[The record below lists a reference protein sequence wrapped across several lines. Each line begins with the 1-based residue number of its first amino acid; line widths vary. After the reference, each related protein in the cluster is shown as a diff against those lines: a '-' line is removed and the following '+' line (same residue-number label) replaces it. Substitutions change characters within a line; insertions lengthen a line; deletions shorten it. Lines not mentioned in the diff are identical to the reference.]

1 MAMTCLHV
9 QINLGVAWQLPL
21 ALLRQTIWTAP
32 IKTALMVEVA
42 DGIHTQKIALLL
54 TNLPANQIPVS
65 DVLRVILIVQK
76 YITIVLNG
84 TQTKLNV
91 IITQAMDV
99 VMIVE
104 VEIVMDEI
112 INLVLVEL
120 VAQNNLN
127 EVVRVIV
134 FSHRAQ
140 DQRRT
145 RFARVHI
152 TMDDVMDEHKGL
164 AVVLRRVETS
174 SKVDAITHTIQGVA
188 GRIRSISISQI
199 QLHSS
204 RPIEAQNEE

>member
-1 MAMTCLHV
+1 
-9 QINLGVAWQLPL
+9 
-21 ALLRQTIWTAP
+21 
-32 IKTALMVEVA
+32 MVEVA

-54 TNLPANQIPVS
+54 TNLPANQILVS

-134 FSHRAQ
+134 FSHHAQ

-145 RFARVHI
+145 RFARVHT

-188 GRIRSISISQI
+188 GRIR
-199 QLHSS
+199 
-204 RPIEAQNEE
+204 